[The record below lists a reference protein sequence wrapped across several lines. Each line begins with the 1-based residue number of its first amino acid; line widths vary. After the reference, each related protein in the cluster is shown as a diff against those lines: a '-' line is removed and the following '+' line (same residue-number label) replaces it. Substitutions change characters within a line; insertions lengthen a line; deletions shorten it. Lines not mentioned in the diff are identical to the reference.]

1 MNNLKRIRVKVSV
14 SMLKTC
20 KRKKR
25 RYRQIARLLYR
36 YCCVMYMK
44 RVSGEVKTNE
54 EYIRSCSTDELTTLL
69 CALVDT
75 GILNAWT
82 IMYHCDDSDR
92 DAVRIWLQKTY
103 EGNKE

>member
-14 SMLKTC
+14 SMQKTC

-44 RVSGEVKTNE
+44 RVNGEWGSNENIISAVKALF
-54 EYIRSCSTDELTTLL
+54 DESLR
-69 CALVDT
+69 
-75 GILNAWT
+75 G
-82 IMYHCDDSDR
+82 
-92 DAVRIWLQKTY
+92 
-103 EGNKE
+103 

>member
-14 SMLKTC
+14 ALLKTC

-44 RVSGEVKTNE
+44 RINGKWVVDENIDGVVKAL
-54 EYIRSCSTDELTTLL
+54 RDE
-69 CALVDT
+69 
-75 GILNAWT
+75 
-82 IMYHCDDSDR
+82 S
-92 DAVRIWLQKTY
+92 VR
-103 EGNKE
+103 G

>member
-36 YCCVMYMK
+36 YCCVKYMK
-44 RVSGEVKTNE
+44 RVSGKWVVDKNIDGAVKAL
-54 EYIRSCSTDELTTLL
+54 RDESL
-69 CALVDT
+69 
-75 GILNAWT
+75 GGK
-82 IMYHCDDSDR
+82 YG
-92 DAVRIWLQKTY
+92 KK
-103 EGNKE
+103 G

>member
-1 MNNLKRIRVKVSV
+1 MKCP
-14 SMLKTC
+14 TC
-20 KRKKR
+20 ESCEFAQYCGATEIMQKCERHNKK
-25 RYRQIARLLYR
+25 
-36 YCCVMYMK
+36 
-44 RVSGEVKTNE
+44 EVLTNE
-54 EYIRSCSTDELTTLL
+54 EYIRTCSTDELTTLL

-82 IMYHCDDSDR
+82 IMYHCADSDS

>member
-44 RVSGEVKTNE
+44 RVRGEWVVDENINGAVKAL
-54 EYIRSCSTDELTTLL
+54 RDESLR
-69 CALVDT
+69 
-75 GILNAWT
+75 G
-82 IMYHCDDSDR
+82 
-92 DAVRIWLQKTY
+92 
-103 EGNKE
+103 

>member
-14 SMLKTC
+14 STLKTC

-44 RVSGEVKTNE
+44 RVSGEWVVDKNINGAVKKLRE
-54 EYIRSCSTDELTTLL
+54 ESLRE
-69 CALVDT
+69 
-75 GILNAWT
+75 
-82 IMYHCDDSDR
+82 
-92 DAVRIWLQKTY
+92 
-103 EGNKE
+103 